1 MIVDVDVLNSGSTDA
16 QETIIAQVCQ
26 KGRQIDTELTN
37 WHESLAPG
45 WTDVVQLQGTAAQ
58 VAGEIIIA
66 QVMSLF
72 WTACLITYNTLRAA
86 LVLVSD
92 AAKDA
97 RWSYTDEKCT
107 IANIDSYCQKIADV
121 VDILVQPAAGV
132 HGSQYVPFPVA
143 CSLAYLLSTQGLES
157 ELATRLLGQLSMQMS
172 PQAIQRFV
180 LGAVKEWPSVK
191 PNA

>member
-1 MIVDVDVLNSGSTDA
+1 M
-16 QETIIAQVCQ
+16 
-26 KGRQIDTELTN
+26 
-37 WHESLAPG
+37 
-45 WTDVVQLQGTAAQ
+45 QLQGTAAQ
-58 VAGEIIIA
+58 IAGEIIMA

-72 WTACLITYNTLRAA
+72 WTASLITYNTLRAA
-86 LVLVSD
+86 LVLVAD
-92 AAKDA
+92 AQDG
-97 RWSYTDEKCT
+97 RWSYAGEKCT
-107 IANIDSYCQKIADV
+107 IANINSYCQKIADA

-132 HGSQYVPFPVA
+132 LGSQYVPFPVA
-143 CSLAYLLSTQGLES
+143 CALAYLLSTQGLES